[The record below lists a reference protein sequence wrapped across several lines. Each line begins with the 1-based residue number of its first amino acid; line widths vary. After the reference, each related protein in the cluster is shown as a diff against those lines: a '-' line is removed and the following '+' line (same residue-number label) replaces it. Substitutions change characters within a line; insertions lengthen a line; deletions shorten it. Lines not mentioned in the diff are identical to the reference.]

1 MKKILII
8 TLTILM
14 VFSLCSVSVLAV
26 TEGEVQSQ
34 VAAQGKEKV
43 TGNIFIWFLCAI
55 AFLKVS
61 QKIDSFMSSLGINV
75 GHTGGSM
82 PGELMIAFK
91 GIKGA
96 SGGAFGGSSGGHTT
110 NNTSSEVFLSGGLA
124 GAVGRTTERN
134 AASSVTNQQSHTI
147 SQRLYN
153 SSVQKGGDFANTVIG
168 AVAKGSIRDQ
178 GTITGDRAAEAMTS
192 YFGYTGKANAP
203 QFSETEI
210 GGGRII
216 GKESIGGG
224 WVTYQ
229 GKQCTEYGICT
240 TAARM
245 VYAVLHDEKVI
256 LPASMELN
264 GEYGESGLFVGVPCV
279 IGKDGV
285 EEVIELPLTEEEKAT
300 FHQCCEGVRKNM
312 EHLKDIK

>member
-82 PGELMIAFK
+82 LGELMIAFR
-91 GIKGA
+91 GIQAA
-96 SGGAFGGSSGGHTT
+96 SGGAFGHSRGGGGGGSSSGSG
-110 NNTSSEVFLSGGLA
+110 SDAAFLSGGLA
-124 GAVGRTTERN
+124 GAVGRTTERH

-168 AVAKGSIRDQ
+168 AVAKGSIKEQ
-178 GTITGDRAAEAMTS
+178 GSITGDRAAEAMTS
-192 YFGYTGKANAP
+192 YFGYAGQTNAP
-203 QFSETEI
+203 QFSDMEI

-224 WVTYQ
+224 AP
-229 GKQCTEYGICT
+229 TEFAMYNADQYMKPEGAFT
-240 TAARM
+240 LETA
-245 VYAVLHDEKVI
+245 
-256 LPASMELN
+256 
-264 GEYGESGLFVGVPCV
+264 
-279 IGKDGV
+279 KDGSKWYKQV
-285 EEVIELPLTEEEKAT
+285 PEDTVQKTPYMDSNGDVQYNETIVKQLP
-300 FHQCCEGVRKNM
+300 QIPRRK
-312 EHLKDIK
+312 DRV

>member
-1 MKKILII
+1 MRMKKILII

-14 VFSLCSVSVLAV
+14 VFSLCSITVLAV

-43 TGNIFIWFLCAI
+43 TGNIFVWFLCAI

-82 PGELMIAFK
+82 LGELMIAFK
-91 GIKGA
+91 GVQAI
-96 SGGAFGGSSGGHTT
+96 SGGSFGSSHGGGGGSSSGSG
-110 NNTSSEVFLSGGLA
+110 SDAAFLSGGLA
-124 GAVGRTTERN
+124 GAVGRTTERH

-168 AVAKGSIRDQ
+168 AVAKGSIKEQ
-178 GTITGDRAAEAMTS
+178 GSITGDRAAEAMTS
-192 YFGYTGKANAP
+192 YFGYAGQTNAP
-203 QFSETEI
+203 QFSEMEI

-224 WVTYQ
+224 AP
-229 GKQCTEYGICT
+229 TEFAMYNADQYMKPEGAFT
-240 TAARM
+240 LETA
-245 VYAVLHDEKVI
+245 
-256 LPASMELN
+256 
-264 GEYGESGLFVGVPCV
+264 
-279 IGKDGV
+279 KDGSKWYKQTPQDVV
-285 EEVIELPLTEEEKAT
+285 EKTPYMDGNNEIQYKEEIVQKLP
-300 FHQCCEGVRKNM
+300 QIPRRK
-312 EHLKDIK
+312 DRV